1 MLNKP
6 NPIVQVNNQIVQ
18 SISDF
23 IYDNELDYCSI
34 PIILKKV
41 KDNFRLSNKLALK
54 IIQSILVN

>member
-6 NPIVQVNNQIVQ
+6 NLSAKQNNFMLQA
-18 SISDF
+18 ISDF

-41 KDNFRLSNKLALK
+41 KDNFRLSNKQALK